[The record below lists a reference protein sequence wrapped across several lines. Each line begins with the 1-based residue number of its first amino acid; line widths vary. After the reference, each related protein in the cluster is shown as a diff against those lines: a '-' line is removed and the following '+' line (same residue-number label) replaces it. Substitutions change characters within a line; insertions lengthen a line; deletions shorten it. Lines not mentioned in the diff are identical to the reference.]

1 MEPTQTTANL
11 VLYVIIAVIVG
22 FISGFYAQSGKI
34 SRLERELEVF
44 QKKEAVLETLTAPS
58 SPQASKE
65 VLNSL
70 SAPKK

>member
-1 MEPTQTTANL
+1 MEPTQTTVNL
-11 VLYVIIAVIVG
+11 VLYVIIAIVIG

-34 SRLERELEVF
+34 SRLERELEAF
-44 QKKEAVLETLTAPS
+44 KQKEAILDTLSAPS
-58 SPQASKE
+58 SPQVSKE